1 MEGSITK
8 RIIFI
13 ARKMQLCIGERL
25 SKFEITA
32 TEEPFFM
39 AIQRKGGATQEDL
52 TAFVGVDKAVT
63 TRAIRS
69 LENKG
74 YLVRKKDERDRRQ
87 NRVYP
92 TAAAFRIGDSLHNE
106 LLCLNDELVKGLSEE
121 QLQVLSEALSV
132 IENNLSA
139 MRGTRKYD
147 EFHCK
152 K

>member
-1 MEGSITK
+1 MEGSVTK
-8 RIIFI
+8 RIIFM
-13 ARKMQLCIGERL
+13 ARRMQLCIGERL

-32 TEEPFFM
+32 AEEPFFM
-39 AIQRKGGATQEDL
+39 AIQRNEGATQEDL

-74 YLVRKKDERDRRQ
+74 YPFRKRDDKDRRQ

-92 TAAAFRIGDSLHNE
+92 TEAAFGIGDSLHKE
-106 LLCLNDELVKGLSEE
+106 LLCLNDELIKGLSEE
-121 QLQVLSEALSV
+121 QLEALSAALTV
-132 IENNLSA
+132 IEENLSE
-139 MRGTRKYD
+139 MRGM
-147 EFHCK
+147 K

>member
-8 RIIFI
+8 RIIFM

-39 AIQRKGGATQEDL
+39 AIQRNEGATQEDL
-52 TAFVGVDKAVT
+52 TALVGVDKAVT

-74 YLVRKKDERDRRQ
+74 YLVRKQDDKDRRQ

-92 TAAAFRIGDSLHNE
+92 TDAVLGIGDSLHNE

-121 QLQVLSEALSV
+121 QLRVLSEALSV

-139 MRGTRKYD
+139 IRGT
-147 EFHCK
+147 K

>member
-8 RIIFI
+8 RIIFL

-39 AIQRKGGATQEDL
+39 AIQQNEGATQEDL
-52 TAFVGVDKAVT
+52 TALVGVDKAVT

-74 YLVRKKDERDRRQ
+74 YLIRKQDDNDRRQ

-92 TAAAFRIGDSLHNE
+92 TDAVFGIGDSLHKE
-106 LLCLNDELVKGLSEE
+106 LLCLNNELLKGLSKT
-121 QLQVLSEALSV
+121 QLQILSEALSV
-132 IENNLSA
+132 IEDNLSKL
-139 MRGTRKYD
+139 RGT
-147 EFHCK
+147 K

>member
-8 RIIFI
+8 RIIFM

-39 AIQRKGGATQEDL
+39 AIQRNEGATQEEL

-63 TRAIRS
+63 ARAIRS

-74 YLVRKKDERDRRQ
+74 YLVRERDDRDRRQ

-92 TAAAFRIGDSLHNE
+92 TAAVAGIGDSLHGE
-106 LLCLNDELVKGLSEE
+106 LLRLNDELVEGLSEE
-121 QLQVLSEALSV
+121 QLRDLSEALSV
-132 IENNLSA
+132 IEDNLSA
-139 MRGTRKYD
+139 MRGM
-147 EFHCK
+147 K

>member
-1 MEGSITK
+1 MESSITK
-8 RIIFI
+8 RIIFM
-13 ARKMQLCIGERL
+13 ARKMQLCIGDRL
-25 SKFEITA
+25 AKFEITA

-39 AIQRKGGATQEDL
+39 AIQRHEGATQEDL

-74 YLVRKKDERDRRQ
+74 YLVRKQDDKDRRQ

-92 TAAAFRIGDSLHNE
+92 TEAMFSIGDLLHNE

-121 QLQVLSEALSV
+121 QLQVLSEDLSV
-132 IENNLSA
+132 IEGNLSA
-139 MRGTRKYD
+139 MRGM
-147 EFHCK
+147 K

>member
-8 RIIFI
+8 RIIFM

-32 TEEPFFM
+32 AEEPFFM
-39 AIQRKGGATQEDL
+39 AIQRNEGATQEDL
-52 TAFVGVDKAVT
+52 TAVVGVDKAVT

-74 YLVRKKDERDRRQ
+74 YLVRKQDGKDRRQ

-92 TAAAFRIGDSLHNE
+92 TDAVFRIGDSLHNE
-106 LLCLNDELVKGLSEE
+106 LLCLNNELVKGLSEE
-121 QLQVLSEALSV
+121 QLRNLSEALSV
-132 IENNLSA
+132 IEDNLSA
-139 MRGTRKYD
+139 MRET
-147 EFHCK
+147 K

>member
-8 RIIFI
+8 RIIFM

-32 TEEPFFM
+32 MEEPFFM
-39 AIQRKGGATQEDL
+39 AIQRNEGATQEDL

-63 TRAIRS
+63 ARAIQS

-74 YLVRKKDERDRRQ
+74 YLIRKRDDNDRRQ

-92 TAAAFRIGDSLHNE
+92 TDAMLGIGDSLHEE
-106 LLCLNDELVKGLSEE
+106 LLCLNHALLKGLSEE
-121 QLQVLSEALSV
+121 QLRVLSETLSV
-132 IENNLSA
+132 IEDNLRA
-139 MRGTRKYD
+139 MRGTKR
-147 EFHCK
+147 
-152 K
+152 